1 MFVFGEV
8 SEPLEETTRFVEEIV
23 RSQIIEVLIQG
34 VAQAYRKGSKYL
46 NPEDLMFLIRHDRP
60 KQSRLRSF
68 LAWKDARKN
77 AKGDKDGDAA
87 GGPGGGGGGA
97 DARARKNTIKLSWE
111 FLPFYSSV
119 LDDADDDGGDD
130 DGEDDDEE
138 DRIAYE
144 AQLARL
150 RAADEMTRTMTRE
163 EYMYFSDCRQASFTY
178 KKVKRFREWCAM
190 AHYYDNKANS
200 DVLDI
205 LGFLAHEVV
214 SRITETALQVKR
226 EQERRAVKD
235 EDALG
240 DLGLFGK
247 ATNEQAP
254 LTPAHIAEAYRR
266 LQRGAVTTMRFR
278 SHRVRT
284 AISLI

>member
-1 MFVFGEV
+1 
-8 SEPLEETTRFVEEIV
+8 
-23 RSQIIEVLIQG
+23 
-34 VAQAYRKGSKYL
+34 
-46 NPEDLMFLIRHDRP
+46 MFLIRPDRP

-97 DARARKNTIKLSWE
+97 GGADGADAPDGGADGGGGDAKDARARKNTIKLSWE

-178 KKVKRFREWCAM
+178 KK
-190 AHYYDNKANS
+190 
-200 DVLDI
+200 
-205 LGFLAHEVV
+205 
-214 SRITETALQVKR
+214 
-226 EQERRAVKD
+226 
-235 EDALG
+235 
-240 DLGLFGK
+240 
-247 ATNEQAP
+247 
-254 LTPAHIAEAYRR
+254 
-266 LQRGAVTTMRFR
+266 
-278 SHRVRT
+278 
-284 AISLI
+284 